1 MTNAEEPQQTKP
13 SPMIS
18 CWDGLIM
25 KGDKASQRIQIAPR
39 SPGRV
44 GPFVS
49 FNHRKE
55 TDCALKGFLSE
66 DME

>member
-1 MTNAEEPQQTKP
+1 MTNVEKQTKP
-13 SPMIS
+13 SLIIS

-25 KGDKASQRIQIAPR
+25 KGDKASQRTQIAPR
-39 SPGRV
+39 SPEWV